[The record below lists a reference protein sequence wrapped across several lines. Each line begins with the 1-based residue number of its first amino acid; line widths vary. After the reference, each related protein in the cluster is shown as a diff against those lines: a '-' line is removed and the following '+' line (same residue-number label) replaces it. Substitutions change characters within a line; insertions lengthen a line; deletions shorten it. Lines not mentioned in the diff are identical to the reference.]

1 MHLTSRRQPRLP
13 AGRLAERPSGRHA
26 SRRVGEPL
34 RMAVLGL
41 LLATAGL
48 AACTSTQLE
57 KDAAAIERRGDTTV
71 DPNAAGSATGGVSN
85 VAPVVTEQVDPLQ
98 DPASPLARR
107 SVYFQFDSFVVQPD
121 YQPVVE
127 THARYLTSNPGR
139 HVVLEG
145 NTDESGSREY
155 NLALGQKRADAVR
168 RALAGLG
175 VTESQMESISFGEEK
190 PRALGTDDTSMA
202 ENRRVD
208 INYR

>member
-1 MHLTSRRQPRLP
+1 MNLTSSRQARQALGRPAGP
-13 AGRLAERPSGRHA
+13 AGRLAGDSI
-26 SRRVGEPL
+26 RV
-34 RMAVLGL
+34 AVIGL
-41 LLATAGL
+41 LLAMGGL

-57 KDAAAIERRGDTTV
+57 KDSAAIERRGAAT
-71 DPNAAGSATGGVSN
+71 DPNALGGADSAGVSN
-85 VAPVVTEQVDPLQ
+85 VAPVVTEQIDPLQ

-107 SVYFQFDSFVVQPD
+107 SVYFQFDSFVVQPE

-168 RALAGLG
+168 RALSTLG
-175 VTESQMESISFGEEK
+175 VGENQMESISFGEEK

>member
-1 MHLTSRRQPRLP
+1 MIFPSSPLALRSAGHL
-13 AGRLAERPSGRHA
+13 AGRLAGRPVRLAVIGVLA
-26 SRRVGEPL
+26 ATVGL
-34 RMAVLGL
+34 S
-41 LLATAGL
+41 
-48 AACTSTQLE
+48 ACTSTQLD
-57 KDAAAIERRGDTTV
+57 KDAAAVERRGDATV
-71 DPNAAGSATGGVSN
+71 DPNAAAGGVSA
-85 VAPVVTEQVDPLQ
+85 VAPVVTEAIDPLQ

-107 SVYFQFDSFVVQPD
+107 SVYFQFDSFVVQPE

-127 THARYLTSNPGR
+127 THARYLTTNRNR

-168 RALAGLG
+168 RALTTLG
-175 VTESQMESISFGEEK
+175 VDDAQMESISFGEEK
-190 PRALGTDDTSMA
+190 PRALGTDEASMA

>member
-1 MHLTSRRQPRLP
+1 MNLTSSPRALRR
-13 AGRLAERPSGRHA
+13 AGRPVGRL
-26 SRRVGEPL
+26 VGEPL
-34 RMAVLGL
+34 RLAAIGL
-41 LLATAGL
+41 LVASVGL
-48 AACTSTQLE
+48 SACTSTQLD
-57 KDAAAIERRGDTTV
+57 KDAAAGERRGDATL
-71 DPNAAGSATGGVSN
+71 DPNQGSSDAGISN
-85 VAPVVTEQVDPLQ
+85 VAPVVTQEIDPLN

-107 SVYFQFDSFVVQPD
+107 SVYFQFDSFVVQPE

-127 THARYLTSNPGR
+127 NHARYLTTNPNR

-168 RALAGLG
+168 RALSTLG
-175 VTESQMESISFGEEK
+175 VNDSQMESISFGEEK
-190 PRALGTDDTSMA
+190 PRALGSDEASMA